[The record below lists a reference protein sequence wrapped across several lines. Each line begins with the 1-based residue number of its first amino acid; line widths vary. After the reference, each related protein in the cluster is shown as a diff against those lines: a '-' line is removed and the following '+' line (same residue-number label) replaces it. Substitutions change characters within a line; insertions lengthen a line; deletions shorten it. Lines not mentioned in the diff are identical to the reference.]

1 MRANKIEISHRTI
14 IFTLLLIVGAWFVA
28 QVYEVLLLLFVAF
41 VIMSAL
47 SPWVARLEMLK
58 IPRVVGILIL
68 YLLIFGVFGV
78 TIGSSFPSLVVQTV
92 HLIQELP
99 AVLDRLV
106 PTLNLD
112 VNVFSQQ
119 LAPIGENIVRL
130 TVNIFSNVLTIISI
144 LVVSFYLLL
153 ERNNL
158 ERLLKGNFHSKLAD
172 ELIALMGRIETR
184 LGAWVMGQLFL
195 MILIGVLVYIGL
207 VFLRVDYALPLA
219 IIAGMLE
226 FVPVAG
232 PILSAIP
239 AVIVGLSVSPI
250 LALSVVAL
258 FFLVQQLENQLIVP
272 LVMRR
277 SVGVSPLVTIL
288 TLMVG
293 SKLAGLVGVLLGLPI
308 FVVCEEIFFWYLKH
322 RDNERNLSTS

>member
-41 VIMSAL
+41 IIMSAL
-47 SPWVARLEMLK
+47 SPWVTRLEMLK

-92 HLIQELP
+92 HLMQELP

-112 VNVFSQQ
+112 VNVFTQQ

-195 MILIGVLVYIGL
+195 MMLIGVLVYVGL

-239 AVIVGLSVSPI
+239 AVIVALSHSPI
-250 LALSVVAL
+250 LAVSVVAL

-322 RDNERNLSTS
+322 RDNERDLSTS

>member
-1 MRANKIEISHRTI
+1 MRASKIEISHRTI

-47 SPWVARLEMLK
+47 SPWVTRLEMLK
-58 IPRVVGILIL
+58 IPRVVGILFL
-68 YLLIFGVFGV
+68 YLIIFGVFGV

-92 HLIQELP
+92 HLVQELP

-172 ELIALMGRIETR
+172 ELIALVGRIETR

-195 MILIGVLVYIGL
+195 MMLIGVLVYIGL
-207 VFLRVDYALPLA
+207 VFLQVDYALPLA
-219 IIAGMLE
+219 IIAGILE

-232 PILSAIP
+232 PIISAVP
-239 AVIVGLSVSPI
+239 AVIVGLSASPI